1 MRLAPRRFGDSCGGG
16 NGGRPRAGRLAHH
29 RDVVVG
35 ADRVAREPGIRGHR
49 GPAAARGRGQG
60 AAACSTQRWSRGG
73 RLVPVG
79 RRPVPGTVAQLW
91 RRSGQSTAGH
101 SSRPGP
107 VDRQPIPPGH
117 AVGPGP
123 QWPAGVAWVFSGL
136 TPSQGAPMPGTL
148 DLWSDTGDPGSMPR
162 REEPSHGILDPV
174 AKMLRLPFG
183 TPEFIDR
190 IVTGGVN
197 QVGRRTLRMLIT
209 TWDAAGGG
217 PFAAS
222 AIASTGMAKTAEIV
236 QSMFVGPVFGPLL
249 KVLGA
254 DKAAMRASLCASQL
268 VGLGIMRYGI
278 RSEPLHSMSVD
289 MIVDAIGPTMQRYLV
304 GDITK

>member
-1 MRLAPRRFGDSCGGG
+1 
-16 NGGRPRAGRLAHH
+16 
-29 RDVVVG
+29 
-35 ADRVAREPGIRGHR
+35 
-49 GPAAARGRGQG
+49 
-60 AAACSTQRWSRGG
+60 
-73 RLVPVG
+73 
-79 RRPVPGTVAQLW
+79 
-91 RRSGQSTAGH
+91 
-101 SSRPGP
+101 
-107 VDRQPIPPGH
+107 
-117 AVGPGP
+117 
-123 QWPAGVAWVFSGL
+123 
-136 TPSQGAPMPGTL
+136 
-148 DLWSDTGDPGSMPR
+148 MPR
-162 REEPSHGILDPV
+162 REEPSYGLLDPV

-222 AIASTGMAKTAEIV
+222 AVASTGMAKTAEIV